1 MTGDPRKARKM
12 PAAAGLGSQSGGCG
26 QGLMMFKWVPTA
38 KLTTATPMVVNRKTR
53 NRRLE
58 RELMCGSRAPA

>member
-1 MTGDPRKARKM
+1 MIGDPRKARRI

-26 QGLMMFKWVPTA
+26 QGLMMFNRVPTA
-38 KLTTATPMVVNRKTR
+38 KLMTATPMVVNRKTR

-58 RELMCGSRAPA
+58 RELMCWSRSPA